1 MRDLSIRWQLTAA
14 YVALLVVTL
23 TGAAVFVYNR
33 AEAAMRSNAL
43 SDLKRDVAMA
53 WTIGNAPAYKGS
65 PEVISLDFAKQL
77 LSRDT
82 LISVYRPTG
91 ELILS
96 ESGKTL
102 NTSPT
107 PPRPSQEELTLAK
120 QGTASTR
127 MVVSDGQR
135 ILLVVM
141 PLMQLPQKPDL
152 PAGVPP
158 SERELPKE
166 AAAIAAVGV
175 SLATID
181 ANLADLRQALVLAIL
196 LAGAA
201 GVAVGIFLTRR
212 LLQPLDQVSATAQRI
227 AAGDL
232 SARVAHAVPG
242 LPARRHELGR
252 LAAVFDHMVEQLA
265 ATVTAQRRFVA
276 DAAHELKTPLT
287 AIGGMVELLL
297 LGADGGDPERRQRA
311 LTGIEREVGRLGRLV
326 QDLLTLSR
334 LESAESPRP
343 AREPVDL
350 TALAA
355 EVVQEGRLA
364 AGGQEIRLDVHGQ
377 RDAVGADGAAPLAYA
392 APALPRQTPPPV
404 VVAGDSDRLKQ
415 VLLNLVGNAIKHTPP
430 GGQVTV
436 YCGTRGGQAEVR
448 VVDTGAGI
456 PAEAIPHL
464 FDRFYRVERGRER
477 KTGGAGLGL
486 AIAQAI
492 VKAHGGS
499 LSAASDGPG
508 RGATFT
514 LQLPLAAPR
523 PVPSAGLP
531 LPTPQTAPAA

>member
-53 WTIGNAPAYKGS
+53 WTMGNAPAYKGS
-65 PEVISLDFAKQL
+65 PEVISVDFAKQL

-91 ELILS
+91 ELIYA
-96 ESGKTL
+96 ESGKTPNL
-102 NTSPT
+102 SFTL
-107 PPRPSQEELTLAK
+107 PPLTEEELRLAK
-120 QGTASTR
+120 QGAASTR
-127 MVVSDGQR
+127 TVVSDGQR
-135 ILLVVM
+135 ILLLVM
-141 PLMQLPQKPDL
+141 PLVQPPQKTVLPDGT
-152 PAGVPP
+152 PAAK
-158 SERELPKE
+158 ELPKE
-166 AAAIAAVGV
+166 MAAIAAVGV
-175 SLATID
+175 SLATMD

-232 SARVAHAVPG
+232 TARVAHTVPG

-364 AGGQEIRLDVHGQ
+364 PRGQEI
-377 RDAVGADGAAPLAYA
+377 
-392 APALPRQTPPPV
+392 
-404 VVAGDSDRLKQ
+404 
-415 VLLNLVGNAIKHTPP
+415 
-430 GGQVTV
+430 
-436 YCGTRGGQAEVR
+436 
-448 VVDTGAGI
+448 
-456 PAEAIPHL
+456 
-464 FDRFYRVERGRER
+464 
-477 KTGGAGLGL
+477 
-486 AIAQAI
+486 
-492 VKAHGGS
+492 
-499 LSAASDGPG
+499 
-508 RGATFT
+508 
-514 LQLPLAAPR
+514 
-523 PVPSAGLP
+523 
-531 LPTPQTAPAA
+531 